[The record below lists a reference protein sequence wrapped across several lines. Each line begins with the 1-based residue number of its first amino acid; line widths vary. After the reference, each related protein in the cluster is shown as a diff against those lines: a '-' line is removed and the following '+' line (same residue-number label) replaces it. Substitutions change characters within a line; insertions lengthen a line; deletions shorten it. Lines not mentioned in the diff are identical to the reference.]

1 MAKIKTIRP
10 IESISGKL
18 KKTDA
23 VGFALRNATK
33 KNFTVTKDNWKMPI
47 ERIDPAKRADV
58 QAQRTKFRTVAGL
71 AHERMTDPAKRQMD
85 YAAFKAQTKY
95 TTFFGYLFHLEW
107 ESYEG

>member
-1 MAKIKTIRP
+1 MAKARYIRP
-10 IESISGKL
+10 IDSLSGKL
-18 KKTDA
+18 KKSDE
-23 VGFALRNATK
+23 VGYAYRQKSKAK
-33 KNFTVTKDNWKMPI
+33 FTVTKDNWKMPI
-47 ERIDPAKRADV
+47 ERIDPSKRADV

-71 AHERMTDPAKRQMD
+71 AHERMTDPTKRQMD